1 MVNGHPDKQRNVHS
15 GWWMCCAA
23 STRNAAE
30 KTNKNNC
37 MSSANMQQRSTW
49 ADTRDTV
56 QCTLL
61 FEICFYFEDMCKHSA
76 KSAKPLAEIPP
87 GWHVGREEEE
97 QVHDRVLQCTEYT
110 PQHCTVNT
118 LHSTLNEHCSKTYP
132 WGVLLFATVHGS
144 GIVLWAALD
153 SDEEGSRHCLRGS
166 FRRGSFRQKSQL
178 CLIFSAIRF
187 VFNRW

>member
-1 MVNGHPDKQRNVHS
+1 MAIQINVDKQRNVHS

-76 KSAKPLAEIPP
+76 NSAKPAAEIPP

-118 LHSTLNEHCSKTYP
+118 LYIEWTLQLNVSLRS
-132 WGVLLFATVHGS
+132 V
-144 GIVLWAALD
+144 ALCD
-153 SDEEGSRHCLRGS
+153 SAWQRHCALGCTRFWRG
-166 FRRGSFRQKSQL
+166 RKQTLLERKLQEREL
-178 CLIFSAIRF
+178 
-187 VFNRW
+187 